1 MNIQVETSKL
11 LKPIAQPNLSKT
23 RIHLSVFDSIS
34 EDAHIPIIYVYRTP
48 TPSNAAL
55 ELGLREVLSC
65 YREVGGRLGTDDK
78 GKRVI
83 LLNDEGIMFV
93 EAYADC
99 TLDESQLLIKPSEE
113 HLLSFHPCLDSP
125 TALAQVQLTRFT
137 CGSLVVG
144 FSMNHMVCDG
154 FSASQF
160 LVAWGQACRGTMS
173 IATSTLRDRTIFT
186 PRNPPRF
193 EFEHNGIEFRNKNED
208 CKFSEATEEMI
219 IMHKL
224 HFTLEQLDEIKSKAS
239 LDFGT
244 KCSYSM
250 FESLMAYVWRS
261 VARAC
266 SSADDGDCYK
276 GTCLR
281 IAVNG
286 RRRMRPAIPD
296 EYFGNVV
303 LWAYPRAGMKEIVS
317 KPIGYAAKI
326 IHETVGNMNEEYFK
340 SFIDFASCRVD
351 EGDLVPKMNFTDS
364 DACLNLNI
372 DSWLKFP
379 FSDMDFGEG
388 KPVMFKPSCR
398 IWGGQIYVVP
408 SYIGDGRID
417 VYVTLSKNQLSSLKE
432 ILHAID

>member
-11 LKPIAQPNLSKT
+11 LKPIVQPNLSRT
-23 RIHLSVFDSIS
+23 TIHLTVFDSIS
-34 EDAHIPIIYVYRTP
+34 EDAHIPIIYVYRPP

-55 ELGLREVLSC
+55 EHGLREVLSC
-65 YREVGGRLGTDDK
+65 YRELGGRLGTEDVK
-78 GKRVI
+78 GERVI
-83 LLNDEGIMFV
+83 LLNDEGLMFV

-99 TLDESQLLIKPSEE
+99 TLDESQLLINPSEE
-113 HLLSFHPCLDSP
+113 HLLSFHPCMDSP

-160 LVAWGQACRGTMS
+160 LVAWGLACRGTMS
-173 IATSTLRDRTIFT
+173 IPTSPLRDRTIFA

-208 CKFSEATEEMI
+208 CKFTEATEEMI
-219 IMHKL
+219 IMQKL
-224 HFTLEQLDEIKSKAS
+224 HFTLEMLDEIKSKAS
-239 LDFGT
+239 LYLVDHDAANNNNSP
-244 KCSYSM
+244 KSSYSM

-266 SSADDGDCYK
+266 SSGDDGSRYK
-276 GTCLR
+276 RTCMR

-286 RRRMRPAIPD
+286 RRRMRPAVPD

-326 IHETVGNMNEEYFK
+326 IHETIAKMNDEYFK

-364 DACLNLNI
+364 DTCLNLNI

-388 KPVMFKPSCR
+388 KPVMFMPSCR

-408 SYIGDGRID
+408 S
-417 VYVTLSKNQLSSLKE
+417 TLVME
-432 ILHAID
+432 A